1 VRRGVVALALAKRE
15 EEIYLPGASEP
26 LVLPRSSP
34 TLTLL
39 RRQRDEAHAY
49 ALLSHRRLRASAELA
64 SVLDGCGLAAAEQ
77 SALRA
82 SFGSASALRAASVD
96 ELRSALGEGC
106 AADPRLVS
114 ARLRSRPEPVAV
126 GFHDSLAGYGSAVQ
140 ALALS
145 SRRMGSKVEAWA
157 SEEQARRWW
166 AARRGVWLS
175 RLERGGPAAE
185 RAVDGVLEAVGGLL
199 APEAPL
205 ASEEATTAAASA
217 LYGALEAW
225 GSEGALS
232 AELPAKEG
240 DLLPGV
246 LAAGARP
253 EAAAAAVAEEEEVLV
268 GGLGRARFSSA
279 VAMPGA
285 FELRAPYRP
294 SGDQPS
300 AIDSLVA
307 DVRLAWRG
315 AGSSR
320 SLAGA
325 FSDVSPQVQS
335 GVPRVVLKGATGTG
349 KTFVLANL
357 IARTNRPTLIVAPNK
372 VLAPPH
378 LVFTPSA

>member
-1 VRRGVVALALAKRE
+1 M
-15 EEIYLPGASEP
+15 
-26 LVLPRSSP
+26 
-34 TLTLL
+34 
-39 RRQRDEAHAY
+39 
-49 ALLSHRRLRASAELA
+49 
-64 SVLDGCGLAAAEQ
+64 
-77 SALRA
+77 
-82 SFGSASALRAASVD
+82 
-96 ELRSALGEGC
+96 
-106 AADPRLVS
+106 
-114 ARLRSRPEPVAV
+114 
-126 GFHDSLAGYGSAVQ
+126 Q

-185 RAVDGVLEAVGGLL
+185 RAVDDVLEAVGGLL

-232 AELPAKEG
+232 AELPAKEC
-240 DLLPGV
+240 DSLPGV

-253 EAAAAAVAEEEEVLV
+253 EAAAAAVAEEEKGLV
-268 GGLGRARFSSA
+268 GGLGRARLSSA

-307 DVRLAWRG
+307 DVRRAWRG
-315 AGSSR
+315 A
-320 SLAGA
+320 
-325 FSDVSPQVQS
+325 
-335 GVPRVVLKGATGTG
+335 VL
-349 KTFVLANL
+349 
-357 IARTNRPTLIVAPNK
+357 
-372 VLAPPH
+372 
-378 LVFTPSA
+378 